1 LKVSTAELILEAV
14 QAIRDPD
21 VVRYGLGDMDRI
33 LALSSDPLLRFQKLT
48 LSPEDGFVLSRVDGT
63 TNARQVVQMIP
74 LPPER
79 TQRSLLGLLSTGAI
93 EFAEPRAARKA
104 AAAPP
109 PEKPSTPAPPP
120 PMPPPAAPAPPSA
133 TPSAPASA
141 DPGAAERRREI
152 VEAWEGLKARNH
164 FEILGLTRSVG
175 EAEVKEA
182 YFRLAKRF
190 HPDVHHGASLGDLRD
205 KLEAVF
211 IRLGEAYD
219 VLRDPRKRADYEER
233 IGRRRRPLFDA
244 PAAAPGGAPPAPEPP
259 PDPEEEARQAEESIR
274 KAGKLVEQEKYWEA
288 IQLLEPALRV
298 AQGKPRLRAQLLLA
312 RSKAKNPRWTK
323 EAEELLLAATR
334 ESPQALEG
342 WALLASIYAG
352 KGLKARALSTYRRV
366 LELEPDHEE
375 AREYVVRNAPEP
387 PPPPEDSG
395 GGLLGRLFRK
405 G

>member
-1 LKVSTAELILEAV
+1 
-14 QAIRDPD
+14 
-21 VVRYGLGDMDRI
+21 
-33 LALSSDPLLRFQKLT
+33 
-48 LSPEDGFVLSRVDGT
+48 
-63 TNARQVVQMIP
+63 
-74 LPPER
+74 
-79 TQRSLLGLLSTGAI
+79 
-93 EFAEPRAARKA
+93 
-104 AAAPP
+104 
-109 PEKPSTPAPPP
+109 
-120 PMPPPAAPAPPSA
+120 MPPPAAPVPPPA

-233 IGRRRRPLFDA
+233 IGRRRRSPFEA

-259 PDPEEEARQAEESIR
+259 SDPQEEARQAEESIR

-312 RSKAKNPRWTK
+312 RSKAKNPQWTK
-323 EAEELLLAATR
+323 EAEELLLATTR
-334 ESPQALEG
+334 ESPQAPEA

-366 LELEPDHEE
+366 LELVPDHEE
-375 AREYVVRNAPEP
+375 AREYVARNAPEP
-387 PPPPEDSG
+387 EPPPEDSG